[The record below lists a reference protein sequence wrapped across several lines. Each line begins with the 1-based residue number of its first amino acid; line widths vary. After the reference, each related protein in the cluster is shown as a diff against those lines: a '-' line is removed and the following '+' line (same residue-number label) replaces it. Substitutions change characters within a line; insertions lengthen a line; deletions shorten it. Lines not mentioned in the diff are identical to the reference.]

1 MLEVLLRQPQPS
13 LEESCSLS
21 TITTSWVAGG
31 FCCVGEEWLGGP
43 IVWFRDMLKVT
54 ACWGCWFCPRRQ
66 PLPLAG
72 PPQCHERSAVM
83 VYRVSV
89 PRVFFSW
96 APRGGPPLVFDE
108 SCSAQGFVEGS
119 AGFVARDVKRS
130 SMRLRRLFRSIATP
144 FSEAN
149 HGGLCKDLCSNQSN
163 QLFFLFDAQ
172 KSARSYSK
180 QVKQDLLS
188 KHQREVNKLN
198 SYYNKQLE
206 SIKANHNKQLIML
219 QNQLKEATGR
229 AHVLQANLDKAAVK
243 HRQDIT
249 EKQKAHASVF
259 AKQNATI
266 QALERDQQD
275 YLRMNFELVDEVDNA
290 HKSAE
295 DTVRDSVQQAAQ
307 SKRQAVLSA

>member
-1 MLEVLLRQPQPS
+1 MYQIDARNRKIS
-13 LEESCSLS
+13 R
-21 TITTSWVAGG
+21 A
-31 FCCVGEEWLGGP
+31 
-43 IVWFRDMLKVT
+43 T
-54 ACWGCWFCPRRQ
+54 AN
-66 PLPLAG
+66 
-72 PPQCHERSAVM
+72 
-83 VYRVSV
+83 V
-89 PRVFFSW
+89 P
-96 APRGGPPLVFDE
+96 FDLD
-108 SCSAQGFVEGS
+108 
-119 AGFVARDVKRS
+119 RP
-130 SMRLRRLFRSIATP
+130 TP

-149 HGGLCKDLCSNQSN
+149 HGGLCKDLFSNQSN
-163 QLFFLFDAQ
+163 QLFFLFDTQ
-172 KSARSYSK
+172 KSERSYSK

-249 EKQKAHASVF
+249 EKQKAHASVV
-259 AKQNATI
+259 AKKNATI

-275 YLRMNFELVDEVDNA
+275 YRRMNFELVDEVDNA

-295 DTVRDSVQQAAQ
+295 DKVRDSVQQATQ
-307 SKRQAVLSA
+307 SKRQAVLSARVSTGWLQRIKSWKEHYESKAAQHEAIVEEMELE